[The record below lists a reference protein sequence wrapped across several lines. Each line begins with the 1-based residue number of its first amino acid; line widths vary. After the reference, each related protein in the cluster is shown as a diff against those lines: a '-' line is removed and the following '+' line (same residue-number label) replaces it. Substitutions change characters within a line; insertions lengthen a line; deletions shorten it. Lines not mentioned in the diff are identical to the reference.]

1 VHTACK
7 DRGVSFFLLLISLC
21 SIRLKSSNP
30 VSKHWCLIGKGV
42 KKMWQTSN
50 LLQQKLC
57 LHAQDAKEG
66 IEPKKF

>member
-1 VHTACK
+1 MPNLVK
-7 DRGVSFFLLLISLC
+7 
-21 SIRLKSSNP
+21 KNSNP